1 MMIGEK
7 RMLEAA
13 VFKIT
18 LVEIA
23 NHYGLNLQTKQA
35 CQELAELIVALTKG
49 KQDNI
54 IEEIADVE
62 IMIEQIKHLYDIP
75 EENIQE
81 VKEAKIKR
89 QVKRI
94 SEEN

>member
-23 NHYGLNLQTKQA
+23 NHYGLRLQTKQA
-35 CQELAELIVALTKG
+35 WSRAGRINRCIGKG
-49 KQDNI
+49 K
-54 IEEIADVE
+54 A
-62 IMIEQIKHLYDIP
+62 
-75 EENIQE
+75 
-81 VKEAKIKR
+81 R
-89 QVKRI
+89 QYNRR
-94 SEEN
+94 NCRR